1 MDPAPQGYAN
11 IPQPLI
17 TGEPTVTTHRD
28 DDLGGV
34 IAVVNLGGLTI
45 HVETV
50 ALARAVAD
58 AFTRAADLIQ
68 AAESGASS

>member
-28 DDLGGV
+28 
-34 IAVVNLGGLTI
+34 
-45 HVETV
+45 EK
-50 ALARAVAD
+50 
-58 AFTRAADLIQ
+58 
-68 AAESGASS
+68 